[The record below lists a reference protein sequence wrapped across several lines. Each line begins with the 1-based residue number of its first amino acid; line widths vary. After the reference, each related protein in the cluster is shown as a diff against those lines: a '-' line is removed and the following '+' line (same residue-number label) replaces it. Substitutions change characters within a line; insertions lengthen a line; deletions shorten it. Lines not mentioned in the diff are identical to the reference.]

1 MSYGPNFLDLYRR
14 SASYVDKI
22 LRGTKPADI
31 PVEQPT
37 KFDFIVNLLTAKAL
51 RLTIPPTLLA
61 RADFRWGAG
70 NADNAR
76 KFAEELLALRPDVL
90 LAPGSSTW
98 APLLQATRVVPIVF
112 VHVTDPVG
120 GGFIES
126 LARPGGNATG
136 FIDFEYGLSGK
147 WLELLK
153 QIAPGVTRAAVL
165 RDAAVTSG
173 TAQFAAIQAVAPSLG
188 IEVSPVNV
196 SNAADIE

>member
-1 MSYGPNFLDLYRR
+1 M
-14 SASYVDKI
+14 
-22 LRGTKPADI
+22 
-31 PVEQPT
+31 
-37 KFDFIVNLLTAKAL
+37 AL
-51 RLTIPPTLLA
+51 RLTIPPTLPT

-76 KFAEELLALRPDVL
+76 KFAAELLALRPDVL

-112 VHVTDPVG
+112 VHVADPVG
-120 GGFIES
+120 GGFIEN

-153 QIAPGVTRAAVL
+153 EIAPRVARVAVI
-165 RDAAVTSG
+165 RDPEISAG
-173 TAQFAAIQAVAPSLG
+173 TGQF
-188 IEVSPVNV
+188 
-196 SNAADIE
+196 